1 MNILVPGALI
11 LLALLSKKSA
21 AATVMPETGGSTASV
36 FPGGSGSGIAPPS
49 TEVSNAITYG
59 SPAFAPVN
67 VASPAPTAPLTIL
80 ASPPVQ
86 AGPYPLTIL
95 ASPPVQAG
103 PYPVNVA
110 SPAPTAPVTVIASA
124 PAIPSYSGGG
134 GSMTVNSSPVSKGG
148 GPGTLLKQV

>member
-86 AGPYPLTIL
+86 AGPYPGGIGG
-95 ASPPVQAG
+95 SPTFA
-103 PYPVNVA
+103 PVNVA